1 MSKFEERE
9 KSFEKKFAKDEE
21 TLFKINAKRNKYL
34 GEWAA
39 DKLQKD
45 NKSEYVKEVIK
56 SDFLEPGDEDVF
68 NKIKKDFQEASIEI
82 TDDEIREKMKI
93 FMESAKKDFI

>member
-1 MSKFEERE
+1 MSTFDERE
-9 KSFEKKFAKDEE
+9 KSFEKKFVKDEE

-82 TDDEIREKMKI
+82 ADDEIREKMKI

>member
-68 NKIKKDFQEASIEI
+68 NKIKKDFQEDSIEI

>member
-9 KSFEKKFAKDEE
+9 KSFEKKFVKDEE

-82 TDDEIREKMKI
+82 ADEEIREKMKI

>member
-45 NKSEYVKEVIK
+45 NKSEYVKEVIR

>member
-82 TDDEIREKMKI
+82 ADVEIREKMKI